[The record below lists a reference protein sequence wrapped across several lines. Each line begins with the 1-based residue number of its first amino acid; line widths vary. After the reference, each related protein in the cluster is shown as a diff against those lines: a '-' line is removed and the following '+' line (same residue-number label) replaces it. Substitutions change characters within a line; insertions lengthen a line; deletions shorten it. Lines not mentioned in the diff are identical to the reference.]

1 MIEHGK
7 IVKDWKPEYIGRLY
21 HPTYFTGVVSY
32 DMERLQDALLHYKQP
47 LIKRV
52 MYLLMGK
59 LN

>member
-1 MIEHGK
+1 MIENGK

-21 HPTYFTGVVSY
+21 HQPYFTGVVSY